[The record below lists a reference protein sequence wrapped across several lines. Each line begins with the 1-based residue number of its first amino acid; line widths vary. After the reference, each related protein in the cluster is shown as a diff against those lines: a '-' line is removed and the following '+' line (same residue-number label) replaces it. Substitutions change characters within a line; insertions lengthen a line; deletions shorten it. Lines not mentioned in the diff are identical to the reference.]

1 MPLSIQS
8 PSAIQL
14 ATQTTSLSA
23 AVQSQATST
32 STSASSS
39 ILSME
44 VAPPAVDS
52 PTYQAGLKAITKS
65 MGLQDNLQDVA
76 SALAQSMQQIIQN
89 RPDLAMASFD
99 FQSDNGAIKV
109 VSSSL
114 NAKDKAW
121 LEQTLNSNQPLV
133 KAVQT
138 FHDNAADSYALW
150 SEADGQPLSAADAKK
165 ASDLADTSYNFM
177 SLFRKASQ
185 VMVSTMDRNGTYTTS
200 NGAPIDFHQNVN
212 SALSF
217 LVFQKSNESIMNG
230 TNSYTTSTGRTYYG
244 TMRGN
249 LFSMTDAVRGLV
261 PSFSSNSIGLKAT
274 A

>member
-1 MPLSIQS
+1 MPLSITS
-8 PSAIQL
+8 PNAIQL

-23 AVQSQATST
+23 AAQSQAA
-32 STSASSS
+32 STSANSPVM
-39 ILSME
+39 SMKA
-44 VAPPAVDS
+44 VPPAADD
-52 PTYQAGLKAITKS
+52 PKLQAGLKAITKS

-76 SALAQSMQQIIQN
+76 TALAQSMQQIIQN

-99 FQSDNGAIKV
+99 FQSDNCAIKV

-121 LEQTLNSNQPLV
+121 LEQTLNSNQALV

-165 ASDLADTSYNFM
+165 VSGLADTSYNFM

-185 VMVSTMDRNGTYTTS
+185 SMVSTMDRNGTYTTS
-200 NGAPIDFHQNVN
+200 NGAPIDFHQSVN

-217 LVFQKSNESIMNG
+217 LVFQKSNEAIMAG

-244 TMRGN
+244 TMKGN
-249 LFSMTDAVRGLV
+249 LFGMTEVVRGLV